1 MTEQRKTERVKA
13 MIFTTAYDVNGNT
26 LLGYLG
32 DLTIKG
38 AMVVGE
44 KPAETNRNITMR
56 IEFRGADE
64 IPASHL
70 IIPAHVAWCKQEEET
85 DFYNTGYE
93 FVELSGLNKE
103 IVELIVERYRFD
115 LNLPD

>member
-13 MIFTTAYDVNGNT
+13 MIFTTVYDVSGSK

-32 DLTIKG
+32 DLTLIG

-44 KPAETNRNITMR
+44 KPVKTNRDIILR

-64 IPASHL
+64 IPASYL
-70 IIPAHVAWCKQEEET
+70 IIPAHVAWCKQEGEA
-85 DFYNTGYE
+85 DFYNTGYK
-93 FVELSGLNKE
+93 FIELSGLNKE
-103 IVELIVERYRFD
+103 IVELIVERYKFD
-115 LNLPD
+115 LNLPE